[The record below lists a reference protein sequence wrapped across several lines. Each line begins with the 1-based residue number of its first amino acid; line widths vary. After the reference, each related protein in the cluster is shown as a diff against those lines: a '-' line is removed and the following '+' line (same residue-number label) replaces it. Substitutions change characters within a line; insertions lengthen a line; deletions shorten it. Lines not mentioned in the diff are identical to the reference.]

1 MKYLFL
7 DSNIWLS
14 LYHFMWQQAWNLK
27 KFIRGNLK

>member
-14 LYHFMWQQAWNLK
+14 LYHFSSDDLEQFAKLK
-27 KFIRGNLK
+27 